1 MHMCAFI
8 FAYIYIYVEL
18 YRQIVRERE
27 SSIDTFRSVKWRYSD
42 VPPKPLV
49 ALAVKKNNTEKI
61 QQYSSLDQ
69 YKHIYCSFL
78 RGPRSVMIH
87 TDSLHLLG
95 IDLGSPIWSTRHG
108 RCLNPE
114 QLKCGWC
121 IYVHM
126 SRIHTCICM
135 IMYIYIYIYTYIHIG
150 TITILGRGGTTRHWA
165 IHIYIYTLIII
176 YIYLYIYIYMYTHLH
191 LYIYI
196 YIYRYLYYIY
206 TYIYIYCV
214 YIYCIYY
221 SYVCILSTVRIA
233 YGHCC
238 FLHGPWRASSHL
250 ACAPGQGPHPE
261 QSRLAGDAPHG
272 CQPLHSAQHAQLQS
286 WTTHAPWGAWG
297 CVRWICKFDQFTCDF
312 WLFYTFPY
320 CITVLLRIITACY
333 MI

>member
-1 MHMCAFI
+1 MFI
-8 FAYIYIYVEL
+8 CRVYTHVYVWLCTYIYI
-18 YRQIVRERE
+18 
-27 SSIDTFRSVKWRYSD
+27 
-42 VPPKPLV
+42 
-49 ALAVKKNNTEKI
+49 
-61 QQYSSLDQ
+61 
-69 YKHIYCSFL
+69 
-78 RGPRSVMIH
+78 H
-87 TDSLHLLG
+87 TY
-95 IDLGSPIWSTRHG
+95 
-108 RCLNPE
+108 N
-114 QLKCGWC
+114 
-121 IYVHM
+121 
-126 SRIHTCICM
+126 
-135 IMYIYIYIYTYIHIG
+135 IYIYTYIHTYRNHHHFG
-150 TITILGRGGTTRHWA
+150 ARGDHQTLGHT
-165 IHIYIYTLIII
+165 YIYTLIII
-176 YIYLYIYIYMYTHLH
+176 YIYLYIYICTHI
-191 LYIYI
+191 YICIYI
-196 YIYRYLYYIY
+196 YTFIDICI
-206 TYIYIYCV
+206 IYIHIYIVCI